1 MDEELHK
8 HKNNS
13 SSEIS
18 SGRKKKLRKKAL
30 VFEQPDIIGESETD
44 LSSVILNRTVKDKV
58 TFQSET

>member
-18 SGRKKKLRKKAL
+18 IGRKKKLRKKAL
-30 VFEQPDIIGESETD
+30 IFEQPDITGASEID
-44 LSSVILNRTVKDKV
+44 LSSVILNRTVKDKF

>member
-13 SSEIS
+13 NSEIS
-18 SGRKKKLRKKAL
+18 IGRKKKLRKKAL
-30 VFEQPDIIGESETD
+30 IFEQPDITGESETD
-44 LSSVILNRTVKDKV
+44 LSSVILNRTVKGKV

>member
-18 SGRKKKLRKKAL
+18 IGRKKKLRKKAL
-30 VFEQPDIIGESETD
+30 IFEQPDITGESETD

>member
-18 SGRKKKLRKKAL
+18 IGRKKKLRKKAL
-30 VFEQPDIIGESETD
+30 IFEQPDITRESETD

>member
-1 MDEELHK
+1 MNEELHK

-18 SGRKKKLRKKAL
+18 IGRKKKLRKKAL
-30 VFEQPDIIGESETD
+30 IFEQPDITGESETD